1 MGQRIA
7 QVDSQNGYRSNMG
20 NAVDCLPNLA
30 NISVLLHDAGY
41 K

>member
-20 NAVDCLPNLA
+20 NADCLPNLA